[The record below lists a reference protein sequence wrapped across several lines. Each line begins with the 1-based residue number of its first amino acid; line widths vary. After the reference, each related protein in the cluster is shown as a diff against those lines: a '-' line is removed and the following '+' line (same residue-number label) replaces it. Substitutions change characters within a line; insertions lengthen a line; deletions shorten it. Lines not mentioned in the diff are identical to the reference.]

1 LVEQKEFPKITEQEL
16 DRLRQFQGIPLPVKE
31 PFNRNATIDT
41 IAHFAYGMGD
51 TNPLFSDEEY
61 GKGTRWG
68 CVVAPP
74 TFLFTCFGRGA
85 PQGLA
90 GVHGMWS
97 GASFEMEVA
106 LKEGTGIR
114 GTVTPSGL
122 TPKETRFA
130 GRAILQEF
138 TFDFTTPEG
147 KPIGKASEWLMR
159 TERDTARS
167 KGKYDYLEVASY
179 TPEEIE
185 RIFADYEKEVIR
197 GAETRYWEDVVEG
210 QELPHLVK
218 GPLRVTD
225 NIAWKIGWGFRPFAY
240 AHKIAIDYYR
250 KHPHAFIVND
260 SGIPDVPER
269 VHWDNEFARRV
280 GVPGAY
286 DFGPQRVSWLCQVV
300 TNWMGDD
307 GFIQKFW
314 GEVRRFN
321 LNGDTHWLKGLV
333 SGKRKEEGQALVDL
347 ELWGYDQREE
357 RTIRGG
363 ATVVLPSRG

>member
-1 LVEQKEFPKITEQEL
+1 MVQQKEFPKITEEEL
-16 DRLRQFQGIPLPVKE
+16 DRLRQFQGKPLPIRE

-61 GKGTRWG
+61 GKATRWG
-68 CVVAPP
+68 GVIAPP

-90 GVHGMWS
+90 GIHGMWS
-97 GASFEMEVA
+97 GASFVMEDA
-106 LKEGTGIR
+106 LRAGTGIR

-147 KPIGKASEWLMR
+147 KAIGKATEWLMR
-159 TERDTARS
+159 TERDAARS
-167 KGKYDYLEVASY
+167 KGKYTYLEPASY
-179 TPEEIE
+179 TPEEID
-185 RIFADYEKEVIR
+185 RIFADYDKEEIR
-197 GAETRYWEDVVEG
+197 GAEPRYWEDVVEG
-210 QELPHLVK
+210 QELPHVVK

-240 AHKIAIDYYR
+240 AHKIAIDYYKR
-250 KHPHAFIVND
+250 HPHAFIVNEA
-260 SGIPDVPER
+260 GIPDVPER
-269 VHWDNEFARRV
+269 VHWDNNFARRV

-286 DFGPQRVSWLCQVV
+286 DFGPQRVSWLGQVV

-307 GFIQKFW
+307 GFIQDFW

-321 LNGDTHWLKGLV
+321 LNGDTHWLKGNVLR
-333 SGKRKEEGQALVDL
+333 KRKENGLALVELD
-347 ELWGYDQREE
+347 LWGYDQRDE

-363 ATVVLPSRG
+363 ATVVLPSKG